1 MGVEFLE
8 KYSTF
13 STGWIYLMKA
23 VLLLTR
29 VSFTIHHGIRVMHPM
44 PLIMYVFILKLSTQF
59 NQALIRTM
67 RRLGILFKDISTSNY
82 LQIAFIFGVHISS
95 QIY

>member
-1 MGVEFLE
+1 
-8 KYSTF
+8 
-13 STGWIYLMKA
+13 MKA

-59 NQALIRTM
+59 NQALIRT
-67 RRLGILFKDISTSNY
+67 
-82 LQIAFIFGVHISS
+82 IAEVRYTF
-95 QIY
+95 

>member
-59 NQALIRTM
+59 NQALIRT
-67 RRLGILFKDISTSNY
+67 
-82 LQIAFIFGVHISS
+82 IAEVRYTF
-95 QIY
+95 